1 MKPKRVIDK
10 TLTGANRDQITLF
23 GPANTVIIEEPYKAP
38 AISPFDFIN
47 AIHYSKD
54 NLIVDDWSEKQYNPF
69 IINKGLSYGH
79 DTVIPANEV
88 NSRPHLDKKMQFSFL
103 INTIRPRKRFN
114 KWIKAEKIESIEVI
128 KEYYG
133 YSTEKAR
140 QVLPLLDESKLDY
153 LRTKLIKGGRN
164 G

>member
-1 MKPKRVIDK
+1 MSLDFLGKPK
-10 TLTGANRDQITLF
+10 
-23 GPANTVIIEEPYKAP
+23 EEIAVTPYKAP

-79 DTVIPANEV
+79 DTVIPANEM
-88 NSRPHLDKKMQFSFL
+88 NSRPHLDKKLQNSFL
-103 INTIRPRKRFN
+103 INIIRPKKRFN
-114 KWIKAEKIESIEVI
+114 KWIKAEKIEAIEVI

-140 QVLPLLDESKLDY
+140 QVLPLFDKNKLDY
-153 LRTKLIKGGRN
+153 LRIKLIKGGRN

>member
-1 MKPKRVIDK
+1 MS
-10 TLTGANRDQITLF
+10 LEFL
-23 GPANTVIIEEPYKAP
+23 GPVKEEIQVQPYKPP

-47 AIHYSKD
+47 AIHYSKE

-69 IINKGLSYGH
+69 IVNKGLSYGA
-79 DTVIPANEV
+79 DTVIPANEM
-88 NSRPHLDKKMQFSFL
+88 NSRPHLDKKLQFSFL
-103 INTIRPRKRFN
+103 INNIRPRKRFN
-114 KWIKAEKIESIEVI
+114 KWIKSEKIEAIEVV

-140 QVLPLLDESKLDY
+140 QVLPLLNDEQLDY
-153 LRTKLIKGGRN
+153 LRIKLIKGGRN